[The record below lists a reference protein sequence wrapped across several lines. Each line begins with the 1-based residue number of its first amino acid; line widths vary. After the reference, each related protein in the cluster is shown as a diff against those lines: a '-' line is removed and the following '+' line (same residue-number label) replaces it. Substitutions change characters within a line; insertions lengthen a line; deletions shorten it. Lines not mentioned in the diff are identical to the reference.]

1 MNKRSNTSGNP
12 RNAAQGKNTVVI
24 PISELHRIRDSIQPK
39 PSAQIQREQEVVLL
53 SKRNSSLTLG
63 TFILGKQ
70 KKTLKAKADERVK
83 NWPNTIQGLRQRKE
97 AARIEQFKKEEME
110 RRKVDEEEAAYRAK
124 LRADTIL
131 QANQKIF
138 MEHDKVKSM
147 QTKLLLSDAIKERE
161 LQVDIN
167 RRKQNLNKEIEEAQ
181 HQDVLEWCKEYDDK
195 EATQAM
201 REREKKAEQQKVLKK
216 QHEEF
221 IHKRVNR
228 LREEKVEGQIVKIK
242 AEEAVEEEKMAELQR
257 KNQLL
262 KAQAETKKANEEL
275 ERIRE
280 QLRQKEK
287 EEDEK
292 IEEFRKNKEDMI
304 SLRAQREAQRF
315 REKQAARQK
324 IIDAQIENLKRIKNK
339 EDEILN
345 KQIKEA
351 EIKAEENE
359 RIKKE
364 KRDALKVTPNI
375 LSRDDLP
382 IGND

>member
-1 MNKRSNTSGNP
+1 MT
-12 RNAAQGKNTVVI
+12 
-24 PISELHRIRDSIQPK
+24 RDFS
-39 PSAQIQREQEVVLL
+39 
-53 SKRNSSLTLG
+53 
-63 TFILGKQ
+63 FGKQ

-97 AARIEQFKKEEME
+97 AARVEQFKKEEME

-167 RRKQNLNKEIEEAQ
+167 RRKQGINKEIEEVQ
-181 HQDVLEWCKEYDDK
+181 HQDVLEWCKEYDEK

-201 REREKKAEQQKVLKK
+201 RERQKKAEQQKVLKK

-221 IHKRVNR
+221 IHKRVNK
-228 LREEKVEGQIVKIK
+228 LREEKVEGRIIKIK
-242 AEEAVEEEKMAELQR
+242 AEEAVEEEKLAELKR

-262 KAQAETKKANEEL
+262 KAQADTKKANEEL
-275 ERIRE
+275 EKIRE
-280 QLRQKEK
+280 ELRKKEK
-287 EEDEK
+287 LEDEK
-292 IEEFRKNKEDMI
+292 IEEFRKNKEDML
-304 SLRAQREAQRF
+304 SLRAQREAEKF
-315 REKQAARQK
+315 KEKQAARQK

-364 KRDALKVTPNI
+364 KRDALKVTPEGTSELNEFGEFQKGTG
-375 LSRDDLP
+375 DD
-382 IGND
+382 